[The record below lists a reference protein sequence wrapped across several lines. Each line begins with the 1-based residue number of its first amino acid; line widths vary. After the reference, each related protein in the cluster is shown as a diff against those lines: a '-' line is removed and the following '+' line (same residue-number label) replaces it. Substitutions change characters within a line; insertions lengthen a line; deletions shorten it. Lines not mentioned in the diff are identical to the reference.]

1 MKVKKTILGELEKCY
16 SLCLLDYNQ
25 KKHIL
30 VAAEKINKCLLFDMN
45 GKLEETVWEQPGGV
59 MSMVQVPG
67 SNGVFLATHKF
78 YSPNDSAEA
87 KIVIAEPITK
97 NNWKIRT
104 LVKLPFVHRFDILQK
119 NGVNYLIACTLK
131 SDHTYKEDWTSPG
144 KVYAAILP
152 DDLSGYDEE
161 NQLQLQVIAEGF
173 TRNHGYYRNHPGE
186 CDSAVLSCN
195 NGVYHF
201 TAPGNQGDKWVIEQ
215 LLDTPA
221 SDAVL
226 IDLDR
231 DGSKELFVMSPF
243 HGDTVSI
250 YKKYNGTYEKIYEY
264 PQKLEFLHAIYG
276 GDINEIP
283 TVIIGYRKGKRELL
297 AFRSDYMGGY
307 LVERL
312 DMDAG
317 AANILHYKLDDK
329 EIVVATNR
337 EIDEI
342 AMYELAEN

>member
-25 KKHIL
+25 KKHVL
-30 VAAEKINKCLLFDMN
+30 VAAEKINKCLLFDLN

-78 YSPNDSAEA
+78 YSPNDSADA
-87 KIVIAEPITK
+87 KIVIAEPKTK

-131 SDHTYKEDWTSPG
+131 SDHTYKDDWTSPG

-152 DDLSGYDEE
+152 DDLSSYHEG
-161 NQLQLQVIAEGF
+161 NQLRLQVIAEGF
-173 TRNHGYYRNHPGE
+173 NKNHGYCRNHSGQ

-195 NGVYHF
+195 SGVYHF
-201 TAPGNQGDKWVIEQ
+201 TAPGNKEDKWVIEQ

-250 YKKYNGTYEKIYEY
+250 YKRYNGKYEKIYEY

-283 TVIIGYRKGKRELL
+283 TVIIGHRKGKRELL

-307 LVERL
+307 LVECL
-312 DMDAG
+312 DRDTG
-317 AANILHYKLDDK
+317 AANVLHYRMDDK
-329 EIVVATNR
+329 EIVVAANR
-337 EIDEI
+337 EINEI